1 MWNVRSAS
9 RCRRGPLPFMRI
21 VLLVAVLA
29 LAGIA
34 PASAAERGVITGRVI
49 NETTGK
55 PAAGAEVTLAAADE
69 DGSGRVQRSV
79 TTGKD
84 GTYRFD
90 GLPSGTSW
98 LYIVD
103 ARFDGGLFPGS
114 PFRFPPGERP
124 LLETSLRVWNTTTD
138 PNSIIIARD
147 AMFVLPSD
155 DSEENS
161 VGVIESVTVLNQ
173 TDFAYIGRGMTDGS
187 AGETTFGF
195 GLPAGAGDVRVEN
208 ASFDV
213 PELVETDFG
222 FGITVALPP
231 DETDFTYSYR
241 VPADALTYVLSK
253 TALYPTADLLVFA
266 GAPLKIQSDRLDA
279 KGTETIE
286 GKTYERWEAPGLV
299 DAGDTVLIQ
308 ASAEADMQWWPFALG
323 AGGLV
328 AAIAA
333 GYVLMR
339 RKPGPVP
346 KARRSREELIA
357 AIASLD
363 VAYESGDVKE
373 AEWESERAKLKSLL
387 VETDNA

>member
-1 MWNVRSAS
+1 
-9 RCRRGPLPFMRI
+9 MRI
-21 VLLVAVLA
+21 VALTAALTLLSGAQA
-29 LAGIA
+29 LVGLV
-34 PASAAERGVITGRVI
+34 PASAAERGVITGRVV

-55 PAAGAEVTLAAADE
+55 PAAGTEVTLAAADE
-69 DGSGRVQRSV
+69 DGSGRVQRTV
-79 TTGKD
+79 TAGKD

-90 GLPSGTSW
+90 GLPSDASW

-124 LLETSLRVWNTTTD
+124 QLETSLRVWNTTTD

-147 AMFVLPSD
+147 AMFVLPSR
-155 DSEENS
+155 DSEVNS
-161 VGVIESVTVLNQ
+161 VSVIESVTVLNQ

-253 TALYPTADLLVFA
+253 TALYPTADLLLFA
-266 GAPLKIQSDRLDA
+266 GEPLKIQSDRLRP
-279 KGTETIE
+279 KGTETID
-286 GKTYERWEAPGLV
+286 GKTYEKWEASGLV

-308 ASAEADMQWWPFALG
+308 ASAQADMQWWPFALG

-328 AAIAA
+328 AVIAA
-333 GYVLMR
+333 GYLLKR
-339 RKPGPVP
+339 RRPRPGLR
-346 KARRSREELIA
+346 AHRSREELIA

>member
-1 MWNVRSAS
+1 
-9 RCRRGPLPFMRI
+9 MRI
-21 VLLVAVLA
+21 LLLVAVLA

-34 PASAAERGVITGRVI
+34 PASAAERGVITGRVL

-55 PAAGAEVTLAAADE
+55 PAVGAEVTLAAADE
-69 DGSGRVQRSV
+69 SGSGRVQKTV
-79 TTGKD
+79 TTGRD

-90 GLPSGTSW
+90 GLPSGESW

-124 LLETSLRVWNTTTD
+124 LLETSLKVWNTTTD

-155 DSEENS
+155 ESEENS

-266 GAPLKIQSDRLDA
+266 GEPLKIQSDRLDA

-286 GKTYERWEAPGLV
+286 GKTYEKWEAPGLV

-333 GYVLMR
+333 GYLLMR
-339 RKPGPVP
+339 RKPRPVP

>member
-1 MWNVRSAS
+1 
-9 RCRRGPLPFMRI
+9 MRI
-21 VLLVAVLA
+21 FLLAAVLA
-29 LAGIA
+29 LAGVA
-34 PASAAERGVITGRVI
+34 PASAAERGVITGRVV

-69 DGSGRVQRSV
+69 DGTGKVQRTV
-79 TTGKD
+79 TTDKD

-90 GLPSGTSW
+90 GLPSGASW
-98 LYIVD
+98 LYVVD

-147 AMFVLPSD
+147 AMFVLPSED
-155 DSEENS
+155 S
-161 VGVIESVTVLNQ
+161 VGVVESVTVLNQ

-213 PELVETDFG
+213 PELVETDYG

-231 DETDFTYSYR
+231 DESDFTYSYR

-266 GAPLKIQSDRLDA
+266 GEPLKIQSDRLDA
-279 KGTETIE
+279 KGTETID

-308 ASAEADMQWWPFALG
+308 ASAEAELQWWPFALG
-323 AGGLV
+323 ASGLV
-328 AAIAA
+328 AAIGV
-333 GYVLMR
+333 GYLLMR
-339 RKPGPVP
+339 RRP
-346 KARRSREELIA
+346 RRTQAVRKSREELIA

-373 AEWESERAKLKSLL
+373 GEWESQRAKLKSLL
-387 VETDNA
+387 VETEQS